1 MNKGKGT
8 VGAIKG
14 LAIVVVAGLGL
25 GAALP
30 KTQLALI
37 MGKIVLDYKG
47 IQAQLATAQL
57 SDPAKADQVITLAR
71 DLKENALK
79 ARDLVPTKIT
89 GNATEF
95 VAYQV
100 KIDELVKETVDL
112 EAAVQ
117 AKDVVAARAVVDRMT
132 TTRNEG
138 HERFK

>member
-8 VGAIKG
+8 VGAVKA
-14 LAIVVVAGLGL
+14 LAIVVVAGMGL

-30 KTQLALI
+30 KTQLALV

-47 IQAQLATAQL
+47 IQKNLE
-57 SDPAKADQVITLAR
+57 DPAKADQVITLAR
-71 DLKENALK
+71 DLKEQALK

-95 VAYQV
+95 AAYQV